1 MPEKDKAHEALREGV
16 LQSFPL
22 LPGRLRE
29 TTVEMVPEAP
39 TPPRTCRPGPRH
51 MAPPVPEG
59 PEVPDLSPSPPVTLE
74 PSES

>member
-1 MPEKDKAHEALREGV
+1 MPEQDKTHDAPREGV

-22 LPGRLRE
+22 PPGRLRE
-29 TTVEMVPEAP
+29 TNVQMVPEAP

-59 PEVPDLSPSPPVTLE
+59 PEVPDSSPSPPVTT
-74 PSES
+74 ESPES